1 MIILRFAAVFCDANA
16 IPPFVN
22 GTEVGKINWEDQKL
36 EDPERWNAFRSR
48 LTYTCPVGFVI
59 ESPGHFNEQPE
70 PIPETQEEFEVVVVA
85 LLKYFCLRWNVRK
98 TPLGG
103 QFL

>member
-1 MIILRFAAVFCDANA
+1 M
-16 IPPFVN
+16 N

-85 LLKYFCLRWNVRK
+85 LLKYFCLRWNVGK